1 MQCQQFLQDGNGRFS
16 ATRLAFLL
24 WTVGVLAVWIYLS
37 INHPNTDI
45 RIDSSVTVLI
55 GVLMTGKVVQSFS
68 RGDQGAHSSGNAA
81 PMAVG
86 EQSAAA
92 AAGLAPRPGV

>member
-1 MQCQQFLQDGNGRFS
+1 
-16 ATRLAFLL
+16 
-24 WTVGVLAVWIYLS
+24 VLAVWIYLS
-37 INHPNTDI
+37 INHPSTDI

-68 RGDQGAHSSGNAA
+68 RGDQGARSDASAA
-81 PMAVG
+81 SIAAG
-86 EQSAAA
+86 EQPAAA